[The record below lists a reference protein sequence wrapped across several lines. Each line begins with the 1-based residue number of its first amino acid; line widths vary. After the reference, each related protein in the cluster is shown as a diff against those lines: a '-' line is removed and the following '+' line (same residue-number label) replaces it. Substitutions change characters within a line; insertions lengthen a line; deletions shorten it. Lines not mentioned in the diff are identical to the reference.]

1 MNQLNYRLLAASG
14 SSLSASTNDP
24 DLERELFCQT
34 LDLVSVAF
42 AKMHLPNVTK
52 QDKIPEVISQSTLD
66 HIERLESALEACRN
80 LMIEFDAPS
89 APDEFGDLSEWTGAI
104 DDAAKALGYP
114 E

>member
-1 MNQLNYRLLAASG
+1 MNQLNFRLLAASG

-52 QDKIPEVISQSTLD
+52 QDKIPEVISQTTLD
-66 HIERLESALEACRN
+66 RIDRLESALEACRN
-80 LMIEFDAPS
+80 MMIDSDAE
-89 APDEFGDLSEWTGAI
+89 DDDLVDDWKRAI
-104 DDAAKALGYP
+104 DEAEKALGYP
-114 E
+114 A